1 MQQLTELIK
10 AGIQNKGCSVIEI
23 MQLCPTYNE
32 ECTPQWFM
40 QRIHKVED
48 SANTLEEARKIGTI
62 TNENINTGIIYRN
75 TELETYYELQ
85 ENRKDSQSELVDE
98 VNQYDI
104 QKLFDQFK

>member
-1 MQQLTELIK
+1 MK
-10 AGIQNKGCSVIEI
+10 
-23 MQLCPTYNE
+23 LCPTYNE

-48 SANTLEEARKIGTI
+48 TNRTLQEARNIATI
-62 TNENINTGIIYRN
+62 TEENINTGIIYRN
-75 TELETYYELQ
+75 TKLETYYELLK
-85 ENRKDSQSELVDE
+85 NRKNSSTELVDE

>member
-1 MQQLTELIK
+1 
-10 AGIQNKGCSVIEI
+10 
-23 MQLCPTYNE
+23 
-32 ECTPQWFM
+32 
-40 QRIHKVED
+40 
-48 SANTLEEARKIGTI
+48 RKIGTI